1 MSSHVAVEG
10 CNGGEIMPLMG
21 VDTLIC
27 PLHSASSVLRISYD
41 SCEYEPATAVIEPAM
56 LEARNAIQLPFSVP
70 IGWPGGAGFEMD
82 IFVKPDHVS
91 FQQLAFMEDI
101 SSDDTIDGYFTNVAF
116 SAVWHHSED
125 RGAGVWHNVQGENFF
140 FHDQATMGDTLI
152 RPWSPGIIVWRIP
165 IRWRDKNATS
175 APVMNLPPNIE
186 QTFTMSGSGC
196 LRTAKYDFWVERD
209 TDGTQRRSEGVR
221 IP

>member
-1 MSSHVAVEG
+1 MSSHVSVEG
-10 CNGGEIMPLMG
+10 RNGGEVVSLMG
-21 VDTLIC
+21 VDTLVC
-27 PLHSASSVLRISYD
+27 PLRSASSVLRISYD
-41 SCEYEPATAVIEPAM
+41 SCEYEPATAVIEPEM
-56 LEARNAIQLPFSVP
+56 VEAGNAVQLPFSVP
-70 IGWPGGAGFEMD
+70 VGWPGGAGFEMD
-82 IFVKPDHVS
+82 IFVKPDYVS

-152 RPWSPGIIVWRIP
+152 RPWSTGLIVWRIP

-196 LRTAKYDFWVERD
+196 LRTAKYGFWVERD

>member
-1 MSSHVAVEG
+1 
-10 CNGGEIMPLMG
+10 
-21 VDTLIC
+21 
-27 PLHSASSVLRISYD
+27 
-41 SCEYEPATAVIEPAM
+41 M
-56 LEARNAIQLPFSVP
+56 LEARNAVQLPFSVP

-82 IFVKPDHVS
+82 IFVKPDNVS
-91 FQQLAFMEDI
+91 FQQLAFKEDI
-101 SSDDTIDGYFTNVAF
+101 SSDDTIDGYFTNAAF

-152 RPWSPGIIVWRIP
+152 RPWAPGIIVWRIP
-165 IRWRDKNATS
+165 IRWRDKNAMS
-175 APVMNLPPNIE
+175 APMMNLPPNIE
-186 QTFTMSGSGC
+186 QTFTMSGNGC

-221 IP
+221 MP